1 MLNKHVNFNIRKEEG
16 FTLIEL
22 LVAIVIIGVLAAI
35 ALPIFLNQSKAATK
49 ANIRSD
55 VHNTSVNV
63 ASIVAGDPDM
73 DSTTLQASIAEEKA
87 ILESSHNE
95 VTVSGTGYHYFICGE
110 TPDGET
116 EGYSSAYGIIEDCVL
131 GQDPPVDAL
140 NSNAL

>member
-1 MLNKHVNFNIRKEEG
+1 MLNRHVNFNIRKEEG

-22 LVAIVIIGVLAAI
+22 LITIVIIGALSAI
-35 ALPIFLNQSKAATK
+35 ALPMFLNQSKEATK
-49 ANIRSD
+49 ATIRSD

-63 ASIVAGDPDM
+63 ASIVVNNPNM
-73 DSTTLQASIAEEKA
+73 DSTTLQAAVVAEKA

-116 EGYSSAYGIIEDCVL
+116 EGYSNAYGIIEDCVL
-131 GQDPPVDAL
+131 GQDPPIDAL
-140 NSNAL
+140 NSNP